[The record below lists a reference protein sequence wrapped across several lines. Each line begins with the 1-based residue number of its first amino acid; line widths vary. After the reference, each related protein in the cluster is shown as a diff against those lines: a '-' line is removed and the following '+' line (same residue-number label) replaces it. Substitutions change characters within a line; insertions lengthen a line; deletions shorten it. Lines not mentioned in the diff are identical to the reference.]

1 MIYDFVFAMSAESD
15 LACTSLP
22 NRSENVST
30 SYFKDELFV
39 TFFCC
44 SRLIKCDRTHH
55 RRPMANWK
63 ACNVTHQYDK
73 KSKLTLCL

>member
-39 TFFCC
+39 TFFAVQDLL
-44 SRLIKCDRTHH
+44 SVTGRIIEGLWLIGRLVTLHISMT
-55 RRPMANWK
+55 RR
-63 ACNVTHQYDK
+63 V
-73 KSKLTLCL
+73 S